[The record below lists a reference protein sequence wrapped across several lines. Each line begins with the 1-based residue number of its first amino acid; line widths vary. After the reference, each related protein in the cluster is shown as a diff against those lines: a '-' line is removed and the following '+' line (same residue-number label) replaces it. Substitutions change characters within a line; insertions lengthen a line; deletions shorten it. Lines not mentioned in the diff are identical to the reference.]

1 MTPPDPTS
9 CLVIG
14 AGRVDDDY
22 LSGTVLPAVRHTRLT
37 LFIWLL
43 TVRHA
48 PASCMGWG
56 SPR

>member
-37 LFIWLL
+37 LFI
-43 TVRHA
+43 
-48 PASCMGWG
+48 G
-56 SPR
+56 S